1 MTANAQAY
9 EGQYQGLKAVWLKA
23 GPYEAAVLPEIGANL
38 IAFRDTE
45 RGYAFLREPATDELQ
60 GFTER
65 PMVHGIPVLFPP
77 NRFEDGKFPWEG
89 RVLEL
94 PVNETDR
101 NNHLHGFLYNIP
113 WQVDG
118 FSADA
123 LGARAVFSVK
133 VAKGDGVYARFPFA
147 FTVRLEYT
155 LGSDGLHQRVSVR
168 NDGEGAMPCLL
179 AFHTAVNAPFV
190 PGSAPDDYTFKL
202 TVGER
207 WEMGADGRMLPTKR
221 RLPLT
226 EAEARMRDGTQS
238 PFFESLDNH
247 YTAVPQNGRNRM
259 ELTDTRTGV
268 KLVYDVGTG
277 YKQWMIW
284 NEGAKGGY
292 FCPEPQVNLVNAP
305 NIELTAEE
313 KEQAGLFALSPGE
326 IWEETSRLYT
336 IG

>member
-1 MTANAQAY
+1 MTVKAQAY
-9 EGQYQGLKAVWLKA
+9 EGLYEGLKAVWLKA

-45 RGYAFLREPATDELQ
+45 RGYAFLREPTSEEME
-60 GFTER
+60 GFVSR

-77 NRFEDGKFPWEG
+77 NRFEDGKFSWEG

-94 PVNETDR
+94 PVNEADR

-113 WQVDG
+113 WKVEG
-118 FSADA
+118 FSADD
-123 LGARAVFSVK
+123 LGARAAFSVT
-133 VAKGDGVYARFPFA
+133 VSEGDDVYAHFPFA

-155 LGSDGLHQRVSVR
+155 LSGEGLHQRVSVR
-168 NDGEGAMPCLL
+168 NDGEGSMPCLL

-190 PGSAPDDYTFKL
+190 PGSTPGDYTFKL

-221 RLPLT
+221 KLQLT
-226 EAEARMRDGTQS
+226 EGEVRMREGTQS
-238 PFFESLDNH
+238 PFFEAMDNH
-247 YTAVPQNGRNRM
+247 YTAVPQQGRNRM
-259 ELTDTRTGV
+259 ELTDTRAGV

-284 NEGAKGGY
+284 NDGAKGGY
-292 FCPEPQVNLVNAP
+292 FCPEPQINLVNAT
-305 NIELTAEE
+305 NIELTAQE
-313 KEQAGLFALSPGE
+313 KEEAGLLSLSPGE